1 MILTLIT
8 QQISTLN
15 LFTTTSY
22 MEKEEEEKNE
32 YNSLRD
38 RYIVRTLSTVLLR
51 ANDKLID
58 GCFDTFTPRAIKHIL
73 IIKSS

>member
-15 LFTTTSY
+15 LFTATSY
-22 MEKEEEEKNE
+22 MEKEEEENE